1 MTKDKQSQEFPRA
14 LPKLQGGESRELLFL
29 NKKELYMCAMGEND
43 PVKSKRSIDDRWK
56 NKISFTTTEVWE
68 VHL

>member
-1 MTKDKQSQEFPRA
+1 
-14 LPKLQGGESRELLFL
+14 
-29 NKKELYMCAMGEND
+29 MCAMGEND